1 MPDGVRRKL
10 AFVLVV
16 FAALAGAG
24 VAAASNG
31 GFAPPSP
38 ASPNAENTRTAYLVI
53 LAFTGVIFLIVET
66 LLVVFIVKY
75 RRGNRPRNADGAQVH
90 GHTRLEVIW
99 TVIPVLILLAIGLVV
114 FFELPKIENAP
125 ASANPIHITV
135 EGHQFYWQFNYPNGA
150 RSINDLHV
158 PQGQVVDLDIVSADV
173 IHSWW
178 IPELGGKIQ
187 AIPGRTNKLW
197 FDATREGTFVGQ
209 CAELCGIF
217 HAAMTASVVATDDA
231 GYHTFITTTAK
242 TDLGRGEYQGVCAT
256 CHGMQG
262 QGGYGPAIANNPILT
277 QKDALENL
285 VRDGR
290 GNMPPV
296 GDTWNQAQMNALYE
310 YVGKHIYKGA
320 ASGG

>member
-1 MPDGVRRKL
+1 M
-10 AFVLVV
+10 
-16 FAALAGAG
+16 
-24 VAAASNG
+24 
-31 GFAPPSP
+31 
-38 ASPNAENTRTAYLVI
+38 
-53 LAFTGVIFLIVET
+53 
-66 LLVVFIVKY
+66 
-75 RRGNRPRNADGAQVH
+75 
-90 GHTRLEVIW
+90 
-99 TVIPVLILLAIGLVV
+99 
-114 FFELPKIENAP
+114 
-125 ASANPIHITV
+125 
-135 EGHQFYWQFNYPNGA
+135 
-150 RSINDLHV
+150 
-158 PQGQVVDLDIVSADV
+158 

-197 FDATREGTFVGQ
+197 FEATRQGTFIGQ

-231 GYHTFITTTAK
+231 GYRTFITTTAK
-242 TDLGRGEYQGVCAT
+242 TELGRSEFHGVCAT

-277 QKDALENL
+277 QKAALENI

-296 GDTWNQAQMNALYE
+296 GNTWNQAQMNALYE
-310 YVGKHIYKGA
+310 YVSKHVYKGA

>member
-16 FAALAGAG
+16 VAALAGAG

-38 ASPNAENTRTAYLVI
+38 ASPNAENTRTAYFVI
-53 LAFTGVIFLIVET
+53 LAFTGAIFLVVET
-66 LLVVFIVKY
+66 LLIVFIVKY
-75 RRGNRPRNADGAQVH
+75 RRGNRARTADGAQVH
-90 GHTRLEVIW
+90 GHNRLEVIW

-125 ASANPIHITV
+125 ASANPIHVTV
-135 EGHQFYWQFNYPNGA
+135 EGHQYYWQFNYPNGA

-158 PQGQVVDLDIVSADV
+158 PQGEVVDLDIVSADV

-197 FDATREGTFVGQ
+197 FEATRTGIFSGQ

-217 HAAMTASVVATDDA
+217 HAKMTARVVSDTDDQ
-231 GYHTFITTTAK
+231 FIHFIQVTAK
-242 TDLGRGEYQGVCAT
+242 TELGPSEFHGVCAT

-277 QKDALENL
+277 QKAALENL

-296 GDTWNQAQMNALYE
+296 GNTWNQAQMNALYE
-310 YVGKHIYKGA
+310 YVSKHVYKGA